1 MTTKLVSPRGT
12 DLRFKAGETHEDAK
26 EKFIPSTQEKGRL
39 STQES
44 EEETGFRSPRRGMKS
59 GRQGEF
65 SGVYDK
71 GGHHLK
77 ADGTPD
83 MRFKENREEFQ
94 GQGYEYTSPKRLRRP
109 ISLEPEEREKEEREE
124 KEEKKPRISKREEK
138 EEEEEKHR
146 ISKRK
151 ERAASE
157 EKITKPKVRIMEKPR
172 EKERQRRPKPSLEH
186 IKSDGTPDMRFK
198 ENRDKFS
205 GQGYENLTTRGGRGT
220 YGSKANIGIYE
231 GNVPGEHSGKFDS
244 KGHHLKSDGTPDMRF
259 KENREEFSGQGYE
272 SPRDPETGY
281 ARKSSKYLKDEEEFT
296 NKIYYRRKRPPTPY
310 AIYIRENAPEMKK
323 RHPDM
328 DMNEVFRELGEK
340 WRNSSEK
347 EHRKYYDMYDEEVR
361 RFQYTNQFPHRGP
374 LAFRKFAHE
383 HGYGSSMTK
392 ISPTKR
398 PKYDR
403 DNRKIREEDD
413 DQENEDEENVNP
425 NEAITA

>member
-1 MTTKLVSPRGT
+1 MTTKLVSPRGS
-12 DLRFKAGETHEDAK
+12 DLRFKGGEPQEDAK
-26 EKFIPSTQEKGRL
+26 EKLIPSTQEKGRL

-44 EEETGFRSPRRGMKS
+44 EEETGLRSPRRGMKS
-59 GRQGEF
+59 ARQGEF

-71 GGHHLK
+71 EGHHLK

-94 GQGYEYTSPKRLRRP
+94 GQGYEYTSPNRLRRP
-109 ISLEPEEREKEEREE
+109 VSLKPEEREEREE
-124 KEEKKPRISKREEK
+124 KEERKPRISKREEK
-138 EEEEEKHR
+138 EEGEPR

-151 ERAASE
+151 ERPASE
-157 EKITKPKVRIMEKPR
+157 EKMNRPKERIMDKSQQKERLRKPK
-172 EKERQRRPKPSLEH
+172 QSLEH
-186 IKSDGTPDMRFK
+186 FKSDGSPDMRFK
-198 ENRDKFS
+198 ENRDKLS
-205 GQGYENLTTRGGRGT
+205 GQGYENLTSRRSQEP
-220 YGSKANIGIYE
+220 YGSKANMGIYE

-259 KENREEFSGQGYE
+259 KENREEFSGKGFE
-272 SPRDPETGY
+272 SPRDPESGY
-281 ARKSSKYLKDEEEFT
+281 SLKSRKYLSDEKAFT

-340 WRNSSEK
+340 WRKSSQK
-347 EHRKYYDMYDEEVR
+347 EHKKYYDMYDEEVK

-374 LAFRKFAHE
+374 LAFRKFAQE
-383 HGYGSSMTK
+383 HGYGTSSLGS
-392 ISPTKR
+392 SPSKR
-398 PKYDR
+398 PKYER
-403 DNRKIREEDD
+403 DNRKIRE
-413 DQENEDEENVNP
+413 NDEEENLNP